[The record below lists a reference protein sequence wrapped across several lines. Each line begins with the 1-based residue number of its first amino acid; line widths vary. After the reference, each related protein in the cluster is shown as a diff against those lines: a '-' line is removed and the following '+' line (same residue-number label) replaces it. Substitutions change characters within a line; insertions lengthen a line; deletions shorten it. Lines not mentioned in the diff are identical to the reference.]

1 MAELLFLA
9 HRIPYPPDKGDKIRS
24 WNFLRHLAARHEVHL
39 GCFIDDP
46 RDWQF
51 EAPLRGICRDCCFVP
66 LDPRSARWRSL
77 KGLAQRLPL
86 TLPYYFDRRLARW
99 VESALARPGLARAFA
114 YCSAMA
120 QYIPPGTRQPLRRI
134 ADLVDL
140 DSEKWL
146 EYGRRMA
153 GLKALIWRREG
164 RALRRVEQ
172 QVAACFDQTLFA
184 TEAEAAL
191 FCAAA
196 PELSGRVHHI
206 ANGVDS
212 DYFSPE
218 RDYPNP
224 YPPGRTV
231 LAFTGAM
238 DYWPNVDAVTHFARA
253 ILPAVKARIPSA
265 SFAIVG
271 AGPRPEVRAL
281 ASGEDILVTGRVAD
295 VRPYA
300 AHASVV
306 VAPLRVAR
314 GIQNKVL
321 EGMAMARPVV
331 ASAEAL
337 EGIRLEIG
345 SDALRADTPA
355 DFADAI
361 CTAASAEAAA
371 RLGAN
376 ARRRVLADFTW
387 AASLRRLDA
396 CVDG

>member
-1 MAELLFLA
+1 MRELLFLA
-9 HRIPYPPDKGDKIRS
+9 HRMPYPPDKGDKIRA
-24 WNFLRHLAARHEVHL
+24 WNFLRHLAERHEVHL

-51 EAPLRGICRDCCFVP
+51 EKALREICRDCCFVP
-66 LDPRSARWRSL
+66 LDPKRARWRSL
-77 KGLAQRLPL
+77 RGLAQRLPL

-99 VESALARPGLARAFA
+99 VEGVLARPGVTRAFA

-120 QYIPPGTRQPLRRI
+120 QYVPSRTGSPLRRI

-153 GLKALIWRREG
+153 GIKALIWQREG
-164 RALRRVEQ
+164 RALRRVERD
-172 QVAACFDQTLFA
+172 VAARFDETLFA
-184 TEAEAAL
+184 TEAEAEL
-191 FCAAA
+191 FCSGA
-196 PELSGRVHHI
+196 PLLRPRVHHI
-206 ANGVDS
+206 GNGVDG

-218 RDYPNP
+218 RAYPNP
-224 YPPGRTV
+224 YPAGRTV

-253 ILPAVKARIPSA
+253 ILPSVKARIPDA

-271 AGPRPEVRAL
+271 ANPNPEVSAL
-281 ASGEDILVTGRVAD
+281 ASGQDILVTGRVPD

-331 ASAEAL
+331 ASREAL
-337 EGIRLEIG
+337 EGIRIELG
-345 SDALRADTPA
+345 SEVLRADTPA
-355 DFADAI
+355 AFADAV
-361 CTAASAEAAA
+361 CSAAGTESGS
-371 RLGAN
+371 RLGSN

-387 AASLRRLDA
+387 ATSLRRLDA